1 MTFVAFRSIFIMIII
16 VIMIIDLA
24 CQLCFKFFDGLFFLN
39 LETSCDLLGLFLLKL
54 ALKGFDFDLVW
65 GEDNA
70 GLLAHPA
77 GCLFNLGNIAKFVG
91 NKAEVVQTQFLV
103 RDFAAFE
110 LLGDHDLVAVD
121 QESAGLIHTHHDVVR
136 IDLHATPQAYFL
148 HFSRF
153 GGGAVTTLLLLQF
166 VLVLAIVHDLT
177 DRWTSVRHDLNEI
190 QALLNGHA
198 QSIVGFNDT
207 YLLAICPDEADWR
220 NSDHVVYAGA
230 LYLRAAITAETS
242 KCDGSNS

>member
-1 MTFVAFRSIFIMIII
+1 MII
-16 VIMIIDLA
+16 VIVPVIIIMLIDLA
-24 CQLCFKFFDGLFFLN
+24 FQLCFKFFDGLLILD
-39 LETSCDLLGLFLLKL
+39 LEAGSDLLSSFLLKL
-54 ALKGFDFDLVW
+54 ALKGFDLDLVG
-65 GEDNA
+65 GEDDA

-77 GCLFNLGNIAKFVG
+77 GCLFDLCNIAKFVG
-91 NKAEVVQTQFLV
+91 NKAEVVQAQFLV
-103 RDFAAFE
+103 RDFAPLE

-121 QESAGLIHTHHDVVR
+121 QESAGLIHTHHDVVW
-136 IDLHATPQAYFL
+136 IDLDASPQAYFL

-177 DRWTSVRHDLNEI
+177 DRWTSIRHNLYEI

-207 YLLAICPDEADWR
+207 YLLAICPDEADGR